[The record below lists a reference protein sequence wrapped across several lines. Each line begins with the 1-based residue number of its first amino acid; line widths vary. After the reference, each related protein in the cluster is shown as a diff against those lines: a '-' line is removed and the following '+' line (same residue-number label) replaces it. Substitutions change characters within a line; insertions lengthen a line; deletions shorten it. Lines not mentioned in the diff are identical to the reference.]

1 MMQKNYHVI
10 DTLVLQTIQSD
21 VIWLS
26 TNNYYFFCVASNMS
40 KNFRRFEDYDLI
52 FADQCPVGL
61 RC

>member
-26 TNNYYFFCVASNMS
+26 TNNYYFFVLLPICQRTIA
-40 KNFRRFEDYDLI
+40 DLRI
-52 FADQCPVGL
+52 KI
-61 RC
+61 